1 MLTKY
6 KSLNQFKKLLLD
18 KNEAGTT
25 SIKKKL
31 LFESKHRDFE
41 LIN

>member
-18 KNEAGTT
+18 KNEARTT
-25 SIKKKL
+25 SIKKKYYL
-31 LFESKHRDFE
+31 NLNIEILSW
-41 LIN
+41 